1 MVYYPRRRRYP
12 RRKNRTYKKRAVKRT
27 VGVKRLAK
35 KVENIKK
42 QIKRDIEVKEYT
54 PSPVPDALIVA
65 QVDVNAT
72 GMYIGDLDV
81 ANVGQGTGGNNR
93 IGNKTKLIG
102 IGMRFAVTQQLSTT
116 LGGRL
121 IFEIFRT
128 KDMNNSVANIR
139 DLIYDVDSISTVIDY
154 NSSKNQDFI
163 KSKTNP
169 TGIFE
174 LVGSKT
180 IYMRSDEISSTMN
193 VFKNFKMFIKQRQQL
208 SYSGSPQQKPS
219 NVRYIMCIRAE
230 QGNHDSAAASTLL
243 VPAQGTNTGYNVRYQ
258 LTSYYTDM

>member
-1 MVYYPRRRRYP
+1 MVTYLKRRRRNV
-12 RRKNRTYKKRAVKRT
+12 RKVRPYKKRAVKRV
-27 VGVKRLAK
+27 VGIKKLAK
-35 KVENIKK
+35 KVQRLRNEIR
-42 QIKRDIEVKEYT
+42 RDIEVKEYT
-54 PSPVPDALIVA
+54 PSPVPDAFIVA

-72 GMYIGDLDV
+72 GMDIRELDI
-81 ANVGQGTGGNNR
+81 ANVGQGVGANGR
-93 IGNKTKLIG
+93 VGNKTKLIG
-102 IGMRFAVTQQLSTT
+102 IAFRFAVTQQMSTT

-121 IFEIFRT
+121 IFEVFRT
-128 KDMNNSVANIR
+128 RDMLSSLTGIR

-169 TGIFE
+169 TGLFE

-180 IYMRSDEISSTMN
+180 IYMRSDEIASTSN

-208 SYSGSPQQKPS
+208 NYSGSSTAKPA
-219 NVRYIMCIRAE
+219 NVRYIMCVRAE

-243 VPAQGTNTGYNVRYQ
+243 VPAQGINTGYNVRYQ